1 MTTQGW
7 TRPRNV
13 FFYRIGISKKIL
25 YMKSNVENDK
35 CEFHRQHFVNG
46 KIGVFFSPSHHET
59 VGLFLLLLVKLL
71 LSTSGIMQMIKKE
84 KQKIKCLLFG
94 KKKMRSKLTFPED
107 PEMRSRP
114 RQLPLVLLEP
124 QSSDC
129 LMQLQGNG

>member
-46 KIGVFFSPSHHET
+46 KIGVFFFSFASRNSWFIFT
-59 VGLFLLLLVKLL
+59 LV
-71 LSTSGIMQMIKKE
+71 SEIVAVYI
-84 KQKIKCLLFG
+84 
-94 KKKMRSKLTFPED
+94 
-107 PEMRSRP
+107 
-114 RQLPLVLLEP
+114 
-124 QSSDC
+124 
-129 LMQLQGNG
+129 GNNAND